1 MKKSHRAKRMNRHH
15 GRLNFVPKLNLVP
28 LIDCFVLLIF
38 FLLIN
43 YSTDVE
49 ILQTDKTV
57 KLPTSISETL
67 PKENLVVVVN
77 ASEILVLGRSLGNIN
92 DMMAATSDTFE
103 PLITEL
109 KYLASKA
116 PALTEK
122 EQAEGRAITVLG
134 DRAIPYEQ
142 LKKIMASCVAAGYR
156 NISLAVMHKEASN
169 SVAGGQDDR
178 R

>member
-1 MKKSHRAKRMNRHH
+1 MKQSQRAKRMARHR

-57 KLPTSISETL
+57 KLPASISETL

-77 ASEILVLGRSLGNIN
+77 SADILVAGRRIGSIN
-92 DMMAATSDTFE
+92 EMMAADADTFA
-103 PLITEL
+103 PLETEL

-116 PALTEK
+116 APLSDKEK
-122 EQAEGRAITVLG
+122 TEGRGITILG
-134 DRAIPYEQ
+134 DRAIPYAQ
-142 LKKIMASCVAAGYR
+142 LKKIMASCVAAEYR
-156 NISLAVMHKEASN
+156 NISLAVLHKEASN
-169 SVAGGQDDR
+169 KITGG
-178 R
+178 